1 MAMILDTLSVVRDFA
16 SAEEGK
22 QAVFWWRLLWSVLNP
37 RFTFFGM
44 EPRLSESYTP
54 AVEVAESFGLDGVLI
69 HLEHDHNL
77 TTPVAPSVLGVSFGR

>member
-1 MAMILDTLSVVRDFA
+1 MILDTSSVVRDFA

-22 QAVFWWRLLWSVLNP
+22 QAVFRWRPLWSVLNP

-44 EPRLSESYTP
+44 EPRLSEPFTP
-54 AVEVAESFGLDGVLI
+54 VVEVTESFGLDDVLI
-69 HLEHDHNL
+69 HLEHDHNS